1 MRKFII
7 WTFLEIISLF
17 FGLFSFVL
25 IIFGFSL
32 SLGFGNEY
40 IGKFLGNSK
49 DIDSILINAGVGLA
63 TASMMVYVA
72 LQVREIRKDRDLS
85 LRKEHTEELR
95 KKVVIPWLNELKMIS
110 EAKKCYCPLPIISRI
125 YGVNKEYKGQKFN
138 IEINEPILFNDF
150 LENHA
155 SKELII
161 SYKKFNESCKRLY
174 EATEELKNKVENFLK
189 ENGIELMDDK
199 EIEAIKESKEIENK
213 HRGVFYKDE
222 TLKFFLD
229 NLIGETN
236 EK

>member
-40 IGKFLGNSK
+40 ISKFLGNPK

-72 LQVREIRKDRDLS
+72 LQVREIRKDRDLA

-95 KKVVIPWLNELKMIS
+95 KKVVRPWI
-110 EAKKCYCPLPIISRI
+110 
-125 YGVNKEYKGQKFN
+125 
-138 IEINEPILFNDF
+138 
-150 LENHA
+150 
-155 SKELII
+155 
-161 SYKKFNESCKRLY
+161 
-174 EATEELKNKVENFLK
+174 EELKK
-189 ENGIELMDDK
+189 I
-199 EIEAIKESKEIENK
+199 
-213 HRGVFYKDE
+213 
-222 TLKFFLD
+222 
-229 NLIGETN
+229 
-236 EK
+236 

>member
-110 EAKKCYCPLPIISRI
+110 KYILKFSTEKDYPSYQRIKKYYNEKPFW
-125 YGVNKEYKGQKFN
+125 VEEKES
-138 IEINEPILFNDF
+138 ILFDDF
-150 LENHA
+150 LKNH
-155 SKELII
+155 
-161 SYKKFNESCKRLY
+161 
-174 EATEELKNKVENFLK
+174 ATEELKNANKNFKQLC
-189 ENGIELMDDK
+189 NEL
-199 EIEAIKESKEIENK
+199 I
-213 HRGVFYKDE
+213 Y
-222 TLKFFLD
+222 
-229 NLIGETN
+229 
-236 EK
+236 

>member
-72 LQVREIRKDRDLS
+72 LQVREDRKS
-85 LRKEHTEELR
+85 
-95 KKVVIPWLNELKMIS
+95 VV
-110 EAKKCYCPLPIISRI
+110 
-125 YGVNKEYKGQKFN
+125 
-138 IEINEPILFNDF
+138 
-150 LENHA
+150 
-155 SKELII
+155 
-161 SYKKFNESCKRLY
+161 
-174 EATEELKNKVENFLK
+174 
-189 ENGIELMDDK
+189 
-199 EIEAIKESKEIENK
+199 
-213 HRGVFYKDE
+213 
-222 TLKFFLD
+222 
-229 NLIGETN
+229 
-236 EK
+236 